1 MARLPPLSGKE
12 VIKAIAKIGYRPIR
26 QRGSHVRLSCPNK
39 KSVTIPDYKV
49 IGRGL
54 LQKILRDIEL
64 SSEELTTLLK

>member
-1 MARLPPLSGKE
+1 MARLPPLSGKV